1 MKSIGLYSAFK
12 SLSFLF
18 SPGMNAR
25 QMNTDRGWLLHDP
38 DPVSCCIQPYVD
50 NKLEERDKEA
60 PLMFF
65 FFSSFFSFFFS
76 PLSKKKKEEE
86 EDIRRKAL
94 IPKRKEKE
102 WKLKVRWGKRVTEDL
117 RKICAPKKK
126 MERRKKRKEKKKE
139 TRTPKR
145 KEEGQPPPPHTHTH
159 TNMGNIHQ
167 REPPFSYPIRF
178 FFLLFFVWTR
188 TNPAPS
194 HPLSRLVW
202 LSDSTVVGGFGGGQ
216 SKDEESNFFD
226 PNFFNSKIFKFSF
239 SQRQSPSTQKKNHH
253 PNLPH

>member
-145 KEEGQPPPPHTHTH
+145 KEEGQPPPHTHTH
-159 TNMGNIHQ
+159 TQTWEIST
-167 REPPFSYPIRF
+167 RESPHSHIQSDSF
-178 FFLLFFVWTR
+178 FFFFSFEQEQIPLPPILFQGSSDFLTL
-188 TNPAPS
+188 PS
-194 HPLSRLVW
+194 W
-202 LSDSTVVGGFGGGQ
+202 VGLGGGRARM
-216 SKDEESNFFD
+216 KNRIFFD